1 MKFTMNVGRAH
12 LPFPKFDRKMKLF
25 LALSL
30 VILFQMHANVGYAQ
44 DKISLD
50 MKGASVFEVLEEIER
65 TTDFRFHY
73 KKTDINLSRK
83 VTIKAKRKDIAA
95 ILQVLF
101 KDGSVNY
108 EISNR
113 NIILTPKRT
122 ETYNLPEPTS
132 GLDIQ
137 RTVSGTVT
145 DA

>member
-1 MKFTMNVGRAH
+1 
-12 LPFPKFDRKMKLF
+12 
-25 LALSL
+25 
-30 VILFQMHANVGYAQ
+30 
-44 DKISLD
+44 
-50 MKGASVFEVLEEIER
+50 KGASVFEVLEEIER

-145 DA
+145 DAQGPITGVNVILLGKNNGTFTDGEGKYSLMASLGDTLVFT